1 MSAGQFINTIKRLRR
16 PTFDDVRPQTATPTA
31 QNLKENYET
40 GLQAVTDLARQEHP
54 GDPAAEARYRSHFI
68 QQAEQQLRA
77 AQLTDRANREILRS
91 GLAGPNGARSWSD
104 FISDPKRTQA
114 YADAV
119 RVDPGVHDLVD
130 RAITANALTMWDPP
144 ASTETNAL
152 GNLLKGMQST
162 DRQRF
167 SNLDLMQLYG
177 VMPAS
182 DLNDLMKDQQAIRNQ
197 DQAEAKK
204 HIELKHAEDV
214 VGPLFKE
221 AADSTRFGARGVWQ
235 PQEYNQFVGQLDRAL
250 TNWRQNNNGKIPCD
264 SDIIQIGRSMLF
276 PDESTKPM
284 PAQPTAATVGAGMP
298 GVQDR
303 PTGSEH
309 MPTRDPFGL
318 WVAQQLQAAGKVV
331 SDDTIKAA
339 REKLSK
345 MHPGIEKDFRNMKL
359 EFQFPAKR
367 QED

>member
-1 MSAGQFINTIKRLRR
+1 
-16 PTFDDVRPQTATPTA
+16 
-31 QNLKENYET
+31 
-40 GLQAVTDLARQEHP
+40 
-54 GDPAAEARYRSHFI
+54 
-68 QQAEQQLRA
+68 
-77 AQLTDRANREILRS
+77 
-91 GLAGPNGARSWSD
+91 
-104 FISDPKRTQA
+104 
-114 YADAV
+114 
-119 RVDPGVHDLVD
+119 
-130 RAITANALTMWDPP
+130 MWDPP

-152 GNLLKGMQST
+152 CNQLKGMQST

-167 SNLDLMQLYG
+167 SNLDLMRLYG

-214 VGPLFKE
+214 VGPLLKE
-221 AADSTRFGARGVWQ
+221 AADSTRFAARGGSQ
-235 PQEYNQFVGQLDRAL
+235 HQEYNQFVGQLDRAI
-250 TNWRQNNNGKIPCD
+250 TNWRQNNSGKIPSD

-276 PDESTKPM
+276 PDESTKPL

-298 GVQDR
+298 GAEDR

-309 MPTRDPFGL
+309 VSTLDPFGL

-339 REKLSK
+339 GEKLSK
-345 MHPGIEKDFRNMKL
+345 MHPGIEKDFRNMKM
-359 EFQFPAKR
+359 EFQFPAKG